1 MKRCPQCEFI
11 YEDDQNS
18 CDMDG
23 VALVFDQPSQ
33 PSVTPAK
40 KHSKRRSLL
49 SILAVVLGVLVLA
62 IAYASLERAFTVSEP
77 ALVTEASA
85 AQSTAPAPEQ
95 TSPSE
100 QIDVAPAG
108 EDPTVSM
115 VSDTAK
121 TSRTAARDP
130 EARELAAKA
139 EGTEPL
145 RRNPLGTKGVV
156 LGEIPRQNRV
166 DTNRSQP
173 EMIRPNTPPGQAK
186 KDSKVVSIVKKTGR
200 FLTKPFKL

>member
-33 PSVTPAK
+33 PSATPAK

-100 QIDVAPAG
+100 PVEVAPVG

-121 TSRTAARDP
+121 TSRIAARDP
-130 EARELAAKA
+130 EARVAAKA

-145 RRNPLGTKGVV
+145 RRNSLGTKGVV

-173 EMIRPNTPPGQAK
+173 EMIRPSTPPGQAK

-200 FLTKPFKL
+200 FFTKPFKL